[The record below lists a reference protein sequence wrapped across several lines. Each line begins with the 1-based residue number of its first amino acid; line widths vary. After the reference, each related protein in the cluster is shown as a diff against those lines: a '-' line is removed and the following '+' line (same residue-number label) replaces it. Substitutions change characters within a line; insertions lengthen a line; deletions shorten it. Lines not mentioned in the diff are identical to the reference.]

1 MRIAV
6 AGGTGTAGRY
16 VVDAAVAAGHEVVVL
31 SRAAGVDL
39 TRDGGLED
47 ALNGVEAIIDA
58 TNPPSTRASVARP
71 FFEDV
76 AARLQ
81 RLGQRSG
88 VERLVVLSIVGI
100 DRVPGFG
107 YYAAKS
113 RQEEVARHG
122 SLSVTIV
129 RATQFHEFAAQVVA
143 QTRKGSFAAV
153 PVMRSQ
159 PVAARALGEV
169 LADVATRPPQDAMLE
184 VAGPREEDIVA
195 LARAVIRSRGRRI
208 LVSPLYLPGATG
220 RAFRGGALLPDAGA
234 RIVGPAFS
242 DWLATADSASPPL

>member
-16 VVDAAVAAGHEVVVL
+16 VVGATKAAGHEVVVL

-39 TRDGGLED
+39 TGDDGLEE
-47 ALNGVEAIIDA
+47 ALAGVEAIVDA
-58 TNPPSTRASVARP
+58 TSPPSTRASTAQS

-81 RLGQRSG
+81 RVGHRSG
-88 VERLVVLSIVGI
+88 VQRLVVLSIVGI

-107 YYAAKS
+107 YYAAKV
-113 RQEEVARHG
+113 RQEAVARDG
-122 SLSVTIV
+122 PLSVTTV

-143 QTRKGSFAAV
+143 QTRKGSFAVV

-169 LADVATRPPQDAMLE
+169 LADVATRPPQDAMFE

-195 LARAVIRSRGRRI
+195 LARTVIRSRGRRI
-208 LVSPLYLPGATG
+208 MVSPLHLPGATG
-220 RAFRGGALLPDAGA
+220 RAFRDGALLPDAGA
-234 RIVGPAFS
+234 RIVGPAYS
-242 DWLATADSASPPL
+242 DWLATADSAWPPL

>member
-16 VVDAAVAAGHEVVVL
+16 VVGAARAAGHDVVVL

-39 TRDGGLED
+39 TGDDGLEN
-47 ALNGVEAIIDA
+47 ALVGVEAIVDA
-58 TNPPSTRASVARP
+58 TSPPSTRASVARS
-71 FFEDV
+71 FFADV

-81 RLGQRSG
+81 RVGHRSG
-88 VERLVVLSIVGI
+88 VQRLVVLSIVGI

-107 YYAAKS
+107 YYAAKQW
-113 RQEEVARHG
+113 QEGVARDG
-122 SLSVTIV
+122 PLSVTIV

-153 PVMRSQ
+153 PVIRSQ

-208 LVSPLYLPGATG
+208 LVSPLYFPGATG
-220 RAFRGGALLPDAGA
+220 RSFRDGALLPDAGA

-242 DWLATADSASPPL
+242 DWLATADSAWPPL